1 MLEKT
6 IKGRKLLHPGSEYPS
21 DNTFNGGGTLVG
33 HLKGLISLQT
43 CDSRILDIRR
53 RIERGPAKIKEL
65 EQELTLVE
73 KRLRG
78 DADQIEESKGQRRK
92 AEQGIDDLEARIA
105 KSNTKLSL
113 IKSNKEYTAALKEI
127 DDLGR
132 EKSLLE
138 DTVLEMMEQVE
149 GLEKGLAETKGEIAE
164 QKERVQQEKEEIAAQ
179 VKALEVELEA
189 LESQRANLCGAID
202 DGLLKRYDFIRKHRG
217 GLAVSPVVKG
227 VCLTCHIGIPP
238 QKFNELIRGDELM
251 DCPNCQRIIYWG
263 EDERLQGGIEEKKA
277 GMLEQNR

>member
-1 MLEKT
+1 MIEKT
-6 IKGRKLLHPGSEYPS
+6 IKGRKLLRPGSEYPR
-21 DNTFNGGGTLVG
+21 DNALNGGGTLVG

-73 KRLRG
+73 ERLRG
-78 DADQIEESKGQRRK
+78 DVDQIEESKRQRRK

-149 GLEKGLAETKGEIAE
+149 GLEKGLAETKAEIAE
-164 QKERVQQEKEEIAAQ
+164 QKDRVQQEKEKIAAQ

-189 LESQRANLCGAID
+189 LESQRANLCGANLGGAYLGGAYLGGASLSEAVLKEARVTD
-202 DGLLKRYDFIRKHRG
+202 EQLAQAESLEGVTMPDGTKH
-217 GLAVSPVVKG
+217 
-227 VCLTCHIGIPP
+227 
-238 QKFNELIRGDELM
+238 D
-251 DCPNCQRIIYWG
+251 
-263 EDERLQGGIEEKKA
+263 
-277 GMLEQNR
+277 